1 MRPLHAAPFILSI
14 ALLATACSSGGSAD
28 PATDPP
34 ASDPPVS
41 AAPTTGPGSTPSS
54 TDGTEPS
61 PAVVLTQP
69 WATAELTDVT
79 TGETFTLADLAG
91 RPIILE
97 TMAIWCS
104 SCFAQQGDVY
114 EVLADIAPDSVAYVV
129 LDIDQSESAEALA
142 DYRERNGFSGRYVV
156 ASRDLAR
163 ALVDEFGDQMLNPPV
178 TPMVIIGADGTVTL
192 TPFGKKSPDDLRT
205 LLAQHGA

>member
-1 MRPLHAAPFILSI
+1 MALS
-14 ALLATACSSGGSAD
+14 
-28 PATDPP
+28 
-34 ASDPPVS
+34 
-41 AAPTTGPGSTPSS
+41 
-54 TDGTEPS
+54 
-61 PAVVLTQP
+61 QP
-69 WATAELTDVT
+69 WATAELIDVT
-79 TGETFTLADLAG
+79 TGETFTLASLAG

-114 EVLADIAPDSVAYVV
+114 EVLADMAPNSVAYVV

-156 ASRDLAR
+156 ASQDLAR
-163 ALVDEFGDQMLNPPV
+163 ALVDEFGDQMLNAPA
-178 TPMVIIGADGTVTL
+178 TPIVIIGADGTVTL
-192 TPFGKKSPDDLRT
+192 TSFGKKSPDDLRS